1 MSSASTELVDAYL
14 NGPRTLSADLLCK
27 IVISIPP
34 ALPAGAPPD
43 PVYVNPAA
51 PNGVVGHNTNF
62 DFMFLAGHFLA
73 DGVSFAVIA
82 NEFLTLLSS
91 DMNEEDLSNLVQ
103 SEIDARVLLGVSQD
117 IHVGRGRGDKVE
129 D

>member
-1 MSSASTELVDAYL
+1 MDAYL

-103 SEIDARVLLGVSQD
+103 SEIDARVLLGVSQATELNA
-117 IHVGRGRGDKVE
+117 E
-129 D
+129 DGTDASR

>member
-1 MSSASTELVDAYL
+1 
-14 NGPRTLSADLLCK
+14 
-27 IVISIPP
+27 
-34 ALPAGAPPD
+34 
-43 PVYVNPAA
+43 
-51 PNGVVGHNTNF
+51 
-62 DFMFLAGHFLA
+62 MFLAGHFLA

-103 SEIDARVLLGVSQD
+103 SEIDARVLLGVSQE
-117 IHVGRGRGDKVE
+117 IYMGRGGGDVTSE